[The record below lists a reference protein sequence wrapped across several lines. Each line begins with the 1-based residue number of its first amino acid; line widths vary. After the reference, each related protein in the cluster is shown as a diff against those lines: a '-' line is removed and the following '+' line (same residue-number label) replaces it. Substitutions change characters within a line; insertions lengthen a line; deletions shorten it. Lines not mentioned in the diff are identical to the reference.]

1 MASTT
6 LRPLYPQEILVLTWQ
21 GGCVDPKATLNGKH
35 QIKIPAYAG
44 IRTWVLFI
52 FIYLFTSKKQLK
64 TAYDEL
70 WGEVNFVHV
79 FIILWS
85 LS

>member
-1 MASTT
+1 MQLQQITSSNR
-6 LRPLYPQEILVLTWQ
+6 LCSQNRGFE
-21 GGCVDPKATLNGKH
+21 DPFYL
-35 QIKIPAYAG
+35 
-44 IRTWVLFI
+44 
-52 FIYLFTSKKQLK
+52 FIYLRQKQLK

>member
-1 MASTT
+1 METIV
-6 LRPLYPQEILVLTWQ
+6 Y
-21 GGCVDPKATLNGKH
+21 
-35 QIKIPAYAG
+35 
-44 IRTWVLFI
+44 FI
-52 FIYLFTSKKQLK
+52 FIYLRQKQLK